1 MWLKLDIFQIMF
13 RNYSCH
19 EFDLKTFSNR
29 IKRSQERSN
38 DRPVSPLIFMG
49 KFSEYFIKS
58 SSWQKLMGD
67 QHAKSFAKK
76 LCNS

>member
-49 KFSEYFIKS
+49 KFS
-58 SSWQKLMGD
+58 
-67 QHAKSFAKK
+67 
-76 LCNS
+76 